1 MPNRILKERICTSSD
16 IAQLSWLE
24 EVFYY
29 RLIVTVDDY
38 GLFDARIP
46 ILKSRLFP
54 LNDITNSTV
63 EACLNKVRSLDMVS
77 TYMVKDEPYL
87 EIVSWES
94 HQQIR
99 SQKAKFPKPEM
110 ADGVVENPLND
121 IEIARNKRIAQELGL
136 KKDFSCDG
144 NQMISDDIN
153 GNQMISDDIRCY
165 RNPIQSESN
174 PNPNPNPESESKI
187 YCPAKPPDDV
197 SEIPYALIV
206 DCLNRVVGTKYRSS
220 SQKTRRLI
228 KARWKEGFRLED
240 FEKVIAKKAKEWMGT
255 DMEKYLWPETLFGPK
270 FEGYLNQSTGRRMSD
285 AERIARL

>member
-1 MPNRILKERICTSSD
+1 MPNRILKERICTSGD
-16 IAQLSWLE
+16 IAKLSWLE
-24 EVFYY
+24 EVFFY

-54 LNDITNSTV
+54 LDDITNGTV
-63 EACLNKVRSLDMVS
+63 EACLNKVRSLGMVS
-77 TYMVKDEPYL
+77 TYRVKDEPYL

-110 ADGVVENPLND
+110 ADGIVKNALND
-121 IEIARNKRIAQELGL
+121 IEISRNKRIEQELGL
-136 KKDFSCDG
+136 KKASSCDG

-153 GNQMISDDIRCY
+153 GNQMISDDIRCC
-165 RNPIQSESN
+165 RNPIQSN

-187 YCPAKPPDDV
+187 YSPAKPPDDA

-206 DCLNRVVGTKYRSS
+206 DQLNLVASTNYRPG
-220 SQKTRRLI
+220 SQKTKALI

-240 FEKVIAKKAKEWMGT
+240 FETVIAKKAKEWMGT
-255 DMEKYLWPETLFGPK
+255 DMEKYLRPETLFGPK
-270 FEGYLNQSTGRRMSD
+270 FEGYLNQSSGRHMSD